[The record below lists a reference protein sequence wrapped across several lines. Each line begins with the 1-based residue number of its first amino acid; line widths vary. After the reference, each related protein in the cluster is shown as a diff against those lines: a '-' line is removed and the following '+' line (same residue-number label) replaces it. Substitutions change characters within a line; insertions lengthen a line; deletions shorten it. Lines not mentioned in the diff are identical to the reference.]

1 MMTMVNV
8 LILFWSEVPANG
20 GCVLFSIKLYKY
32 ICAIVRISA
41 LNYIITFSENKNKE
55 INDYFRLHIAFESP
69 ESMIFRDRRYSFI
82 WIYN

>member
-1 MMTMVNV
+1 MTMVNV

-41 LNYIITFSENKNKE
+41 LNNIITFSENKN
-55 INDYFRLHIAFESP
+55 
-69 ESMIFRDRRYSFI
+69 
-82 WIYN
+82 